1 MEQSLEM
8 RPQAGQVRRPR
19 RVAPR
24 RPAAERPAP
33 FVRSDVRRGTD
44 MASRVA
50 ATRMPRQFVGSG
62 QERLM
67 TFSLRASI
75 TAAMV
80 GMSLFFH
87 AQLGA
92 ALAALLP

>member
-1 MEQSLEM
+1 MEQFVEM
-8 RPQAGQVRRPR
+8 RPEAAPLRRPR
-19 RVAPR
+19 RAAPR
-24 RPAAERPAP
+24 RPAAERQPQ
-33 FVRSDVRRGTD
+33 FVRSEARRSTD

-50 ATRMPRQFVGSG
+50 ATRMPRPLIEGG

-67 TFSLRASI
+67 TFGLRASI

-80 GMSLFFH
+80 GISLFFH

-92 ALAALLP
+92 AFTALLH